1 MIALQEANINTKAL
15 ETEDYFDDFAAA
27 IARCNALVGSSAQIV
42 HERPVVLSEYAE
54 RFLKTSVSYLRN
66 EPQ

>member
-1 MIALQEANINTKAL
+1 MTALQEANSNTKAL

-27 IARCNALVGSSAQIV
+27 IPRCNALVGSSAQIV
-42 HERPVVLSEYAE
+42 HERPVALSEHAE

>member
-1 MIALQEANINTKAL
+1 MIALQEANIDTKAL
-15 ETEDYFDDFAAA
+15 ETEDYFDDFATA
-27 IARCNALVGSSAQIV
+27 IARCDAVAGSNPKMAYEQQ
-42 HERPVVLSEYAE
+42 VVLSEYAE